1 MAEQQKAKAKGRK
14 IGRNKKHQAA
24 LYKSGAR
31 YEINKKRKMRRHIK
45 SNPTDWQNAARYG
58 QLFGG
63 TASFGRTRKGRKLE
77 EIFRAREKLR
87 A

>member
-31 YEINKKRKMRRHIK
+31 YDINKKRKMRRHIRNFPNDAEAVIHLRRLFPGNIDLK
-45 SNPTDWQNAARYG
+45 PTARG
-58 QLFGG
+58 KRRLQL
-63 TASFGRTRKGRKLE
+63 AV
-77 EIFRAREKLR
+77 AREKLR